1 MRNVAICG
9 QNFGNLMSQPGTI
22 ETIKIEGVPVHCG
35 LVQTPDIHFN
45 RHAPDNEHKV
55 LVQVRAFSCNYRD
68 KSLILQMATRGQAN
82 SFYVVGSE
90 FVGEVLDLGPAV
102 PNLQPGDRVIGNGS
116 YPKAD
121 VAGLMGG
128 LPTNHGSKEYQ
139 VFHWAKLMKIPPT
152 MSDEIAAAF
161 PIGGQTTYSM
171 VRKLNVQPGENVL
184 VTAAK
189 SNTSLFAINA
199 LKNQPVN
206 VYATTTSLRFADQV
220 RQLGVKQLVQIDPQ
234 QATFAENE
242 TLNQIATDIG
252 GFDAVIDPF
261 FDLHLGKVLPVMAPG
276 GRYVTC
282 GHHDQYSGFVGKD
295 FGHPRWDVKMAM
307 LVAILG
313 NLHFIGNC
321 IGQTDDLRR
330 AIDDYAAGKL
340 PVSLDRTFSQ
350 GQIGAFFTR
359 TYNDPDRFGKVVYKY
374 D

>member
-9 QNFGNLMSQPGTI
+9 EGFKNLMSQAGTI
-22 ETIKIEGVPVHCG
+22 ETIEIEGVPVHCG
-35 LVQTPDIHFN
+35 LVQTSDIHFDRN
-45 RHAPDNEHKV
+45 APDNEHKV
-55 LVQVRAFSCNYRD
+55 LVKIRAFSCNYRD

-90 FVGEVLDLGPAV
+90 FVGEVVDLGPAV
-102 PNLQPGDRVIGNGS
+102 PDLQPGDRVIGNGS

-121 VAGLMGG
+121 VEGLMGG

-139 VFHWAKLMKIPPT
+139 AFHWAKLMKIPPA
-152 MSDEIAAAF
+152 MPDEIAAVF
-161 PIGGQTTYSM
+161 PIGAQTTYSM
-171 VRKLNVQPGENVL
+171 IRKLTLQPGENVL

-199 LKNQPVN
+199 LKNWPVN
-206 VYATTTSLRFADQV
+206 VYATTTSLRFEDEL
-220 RQLGVKQLVQIDPQ
+220 RQMGVKRLVQIDPQ
-234 QATFAENE
+234 QATFVENE
-242 TLNQIATDIG
+242 TLKQIAAEIG

-261 FDLHLGKVLPVMAPG
+261 FDLHLGKVVPVMASG

-282 GHHDQYSGFVGKD
+282 GHHDQYSDFIGKD
-295 FGHPRWDVKMAM
+295 FGHPRWEVGPAM
-307 LVAILG
+307 TAAILG

-340 PVSLDRTFSQ
+340 HVGLDSTFSQ
-350 GQIGAFFTR
+350 GQVGAFFAR
-359 TYNDPDRFGKVVYKY
+359 TYNDPARFGKVVYKY
-374 D
+374 E